1 MSVERVRE
9 YLKGFQLEDRVREF
23 DQSSATVELAAQA
36 AGVEPARI
44 AKTLSFKDGDGCILL
59 VAAGDARVDNRR
71 FRDSFG
77 VKAKMLSPDEALAL
91 TGHPVGGVCPFAVG
105 PAARVYLDESLR
117 RFDTVLPAAGN
128 DQSAVTLTPDELY
141 AASKALGWADACKG
155 WRPEEAE

>member
-1 MSVERVRE
+1 MSVERVRD

-77 VKAKMLSPDEALAL
+77 VRPKML
-91 TGHPVGGVCPFAVG
+91 
-105 PAARVYLDESLR
+105 
-117 RFDTVLPAAGN
+117 
-128 DQSAVTLTPDELY
+128 
-141 AASKALGWADACKG
+141 
-155 WRPEEAE
+155 